1 MRKLLLLLL
10 FVPIVS
16 CSSGDDS
23 SDDDSSNEVM
33 TIQNSKFLKANK
45 NTFWEESSYEYGD
58 YFYIEEFDIG
68 GSCSGILSSV
78 NAEILIDTPTTFRIA
93 YTGTGGAE
101 YVETWTI
108 NGNTLVFDYGLEQ
121 QFTRS
126 NNQPPDCHLD

>member
-1 MRKLLLLLL
+1 MKKLVLLLL

-45 NTFWEESSYEYGD
+45 NTFWESGGD
-58 YFYIEEFDIG
+58 YMYIEEFDI
-68 GSCSGILSSV
+68 SETCSGILSSV
-78 NAEILIDTPTTFRIA
+78 NAEILIDTPTTFKIA
-93 YTGTGGAE
+93 YDTSNYEA
-101 YVETWTI
+101 VETWTI
-108 NGNTLVFDYGLEQ
+108 NGNTLVFDTGREYQ
-121 QFTRS
+121 YTRS

>member
-1 MRKLLLLLL
+1 MKKVLLLLIGLT
-10 FVPIVS
+10 ITS

-23 SDDDSSNEVM
+23 SDDDSSNELM

-45 NTFWEESSYEYGD
+45 NTFWEESSYEHGD
-58 YFYIEEFDIG
+58 YMYIEEFDI
-68 GSCSGILSSV
+68 SDTCSGILSSV

-93 YTGTGGAE
+93 YDTRNYEA
-101 YVETWTI
+101 VETWTI
-108 NGNTLVFDYGLEQ
+108 NGNTLVFDTGSEY